1 MSTRRVAILP
11 PSSLLIIQLLFQ
23 PIDYDLVNSLD
34 LSISLGVSRNGIP
47 ICNSQVTA
55 VSPEG
60 LTIKLK
66 VIIRDE
72 GMRDPKSS
80 NDVLP
85 DKLLSIHIPD
95 VSQGLGFDLFGE
107 IVCANH
113 RYLLFPAVLGKWP
126 TISKPY

>member
-1 MSTRRVAILP
+1 MSIRRVAILP

-23 PIDYDLVNSLD
+23 SINYDLVNSLD

-47 ICNSQVTA
+47 VCNSQVTA
-55 VSPEG
+55 VSLEG

-80 NDVLP
+80 NDVFP

-95 VSQGLGFDLFGE
+95 VG
-107 IVCANH
+107 
-113 RYLLFPAVLGKWP
+113 
-126 TISKPY
+126 